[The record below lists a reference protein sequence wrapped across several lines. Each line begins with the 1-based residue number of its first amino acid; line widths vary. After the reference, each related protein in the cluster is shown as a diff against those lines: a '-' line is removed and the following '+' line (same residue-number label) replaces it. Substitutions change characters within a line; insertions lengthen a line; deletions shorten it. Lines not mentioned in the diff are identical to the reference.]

1 MSLLR
6 LFGAGALLLAA
17 IFVSGEYSKFLDR
30 RIAEYRG
37 IAALLSHAEGG
48 IERSLSYGGRLWQS
62 FEDEALER
70 CGLLSLLREGK
81 GLSAAFGEC
90 MDRLALSKEAKGRI
104 AEEFSALGKGYMSGE
119 IATLSALRRKIEE
132 ELSVLQTEAEKSKK
146 VARALLIGGALA
158 LGVMII

>member
-6 LFGAGALLLAA
+6 LFGAGALLLSA

-30 RIAEYRG
+30 RISEYRG
-37 IAALLSHAEGG
+37 IVSLLSHAEGG

-70 CGLLSLLREGK
+70 CGLLELLREGK
-81 GLSAAFGEC
+81 GLSAAFCEC
-90 MDRLALSKEAKGRI
+90 KDKLVLTKEARDRI
-104 AEEFSALGKGYMSGE
+104 AEELSALGRGYMSGE
-119 IATLSALRRKIEE
+119 IATLSALRRKIED
-132 ELSVLQTEAEKSKK
+132 ELSAMQTDTEKSKK
-146 VARALLIGGALA
+146 VARTLLIGGALA